1 MSIAT
6 YAGKGASKVFGHL
19 AKKTSHSAK
28 KGVRIQSP
36 LSRKPLSPVS
46 STVLSK
52 ANIKNSIQNV
62 ATKPIPQKSEELT
75 GTPPSKPFT
84 TDNEDSVSPKNK
96 GLSVPST
103 PLTVHKLNITT
114 PDSLIS
120 KAAAKIDQPFEYS
133 FEELR
138 AGFVIH

>member
-6 YAGKGASKVFGHL
+6 YAGKGASKVFGHST
-19 AKKTSHSAK
+19 KKTSHSAK

-75 GTPPSKPFT
+75 GTPPSKPFIT
-84 TDNEDSVSPKNK
+84 GIED
-96 GLSVPST
+96 SVPST

-114 PDSLIS
+114 PDSWNG
-120 KAAAKIDQPFEYS
+120 YCY
-133 FEELR
+133 
-138 AGFVIH
+138 

>member
-1 MSIAT
+1 MHCQLQLMQE
-6 YAGKGASKVFGHL
+6 KVPLRFL
-19 AKKTSHSAK
+19 VIQQRKLHSAK

-75 GTPPSKPFT
+75 GTPPSKPFIT
-84 TDNEDSVSPKNK
+84 GIED
-96 GLSVPST
+96 SVPST

-114 PDSLIS
+114 PDS
-120 KAAAKIDQPFEYS
+120 
-133 FEELR
+133 
-138 AGFVIH
+138 